1 MTVLLEQ
8 LEHRLRRTCYVMPC
22 CVILNDHV
30 DACGLRAVGSYFRV
44 KWQGYE

>member
-8 LEHRLRRTCYVMPC
+8 LEQITLCYVMPY
-22 CVILNDHV
+22 CVILNKHA

-44 KWQGYE
+44 EH